1 MLERVVLLVNRK
13 HFACRNIVTISSEF
27 FNKDRQVGLR
37 KWTEIFDLNSR
48 FCGNFSNNILNHKR
62 FHSYHS
68 APHRPG
74 TDRRDDLGW
83 RAVLSDAEQI
93 VGYPTSFL
101 NLRWLFNDEIAVVAT
116 HLRKLVGTNHPLLKT
131 AKNILI
137 GSRSNLQSVGLIVLL
152 VSKAASFNPRDYTPD
167 QHDSGVLYAQR
178 ALAEIVEMKRTGH
191 LIHKTMANLQDKEK
205 HGEKFKDLLCG
216 NKIVLL
222 TGDYLLATCLR
233 HLGGLRNN
241 EVTELI
247 STGLRDLVEGD
258 FLGERDADNNP
269 LPSKPKANNEI
280 KRHYDWENENNLG
293 KLGSNEFLGQGKD
306 EWILRTMLT
315 SGSLLAKGCQAAMKL
330 SKRGEELERE
340 AYKLGGHLAMIWQ
353 LYLDVKDFFT
363 HPDSYSLVG
372 APVILAIWEY
382 PTLYGHILEAKLEKK
397 EIELKPLHYAVL
409 GTRSLEYLK
418 QFLDEELAAAL
429 QCCEKFPVEEARV
442 ALQKMAI
449 SVHSEAV
456 QYIDT

>member
-1 MLERVVLLVNRK
+1 MFYVNG
-13 HFACRNIVTISSEF
+13 
-27 FNKDRQVGLR
+27 Q
-37 KWTEIFDLNSR
+37 
-48 FCGNFSNNILNHKR
+48 
-62 FHSYHS
+62 
-68 APHRPG
+68 
-74 TDRRDDLGW
+74 
-83 RAVLSDAEQI
+83 
-93 VGYPTSFL
+93 
-101 NLRWLFNDEIAVVAT
+101 
-116 HLRKLVGTNHPLLKT
+116 VGTNHPLLKT

-152 VSKAASFNPRDYTPD
+152 VSKAASYNPREYTLD

-191 LIHKTMANLQDKEK
+191 LIHKTMANLQDKQK

-222 TGDYLLATCLR
+222 T
-233 HLGGLRNN
+233 
-241 EVTELI
+241 
-247 STGLRDLVEGD
+247 
-258 FLGERDADNNP
+258 
-269 LPSKPKANNEI
+269 ANNEI

-306 EWILRTMLT
+306 EWVLRTMLT

-330 SKRGEELERE
+330 SNRGEELERE

-363 HPDSYSLVG
+363 HPNSYSLVG
-372 APVILAIWEY
+372 APVTLAIWEY
-382 PTLYGHILEAKLEKK
+382 PTIYGHILEAKLEKK
-397 EIELKPLHYAVL
+397 EVEFKPLYYAVM
-409 GTRSLEYLK
+409 GTRCFEYLR
-418 QFLDEELAAAL
+418 QLLDEELVAVL

-456 QYIDT
+456 QYMPDK